1 MGSGNLMDAYTIANL
16 LLLYIENQ
24 TKKPRVNYVE
34 HRNLRGVPY
43 ESINFTYLRNTY
55 EVHVYNSQFIIVK
68 RLHNFGTLCNN
79 IKDARNAIDSAL
91 LESELYDDYD

>member
-1 MGSGNLMDAYTIANL
+1 MDTYTIASL

-24 TKKPRVNYVE
+24 SKKPRVNYTE
-34 HRNLRGVPY
+34 KRSLRGVPY
-43 ESINFTYLRNTY
+43 ETINFTYLRNTY
-55 EVHVYNSQFIIVK
+55 EVQIYNSNFIIVK
-68 RLHNFGTLCNN
+68 RLNNFGTLCNN

>member
-1 MGSGNLMDAYTIANL
+1 MDACTIANL

-24 TKKPRVNYVE
+24 AKKPRVNYTE
-34 HRNLRGVPY
+34 QRSLRGVPY
-43 ESINFTYLRNTY
+43 EAVNFTYLRNTY
-55 EVHVYNSQFIIVK
+55 EVQVFNSEFIIVK

-79 IKDARNAIDSAL
+79 IKDARKAIDSAL

>member
-1 MGSGNLMDAYTIANL
+1 MDAYTVASL

-24 TKKPRVNYVE
+24 PKKPRVNYFTE
-34 HRNLRGVPY
+34 RNLRGVPY
-43 ESINFTYLRNTY
+43 QAINFTFLRNTY
-55 EVHVYNSQFIIVK
+55 EVHVYNSEFIIVK
-68 RLHNFGTLCNN
+68 RLHNFGVVCNN

>member
-1 MGSGNLMDAYTIANL
+1 LGSGDLMDTYTIASL

-24 TKKPRVNYVE
+24 SKKPRVNYTE
-34 HRNLRGVPY
+34 KRSLRGVPY
-43 ESINFTYLRNTY
+43 ETINFTYLRNTY
-55 EVHVYNSQFIIVK
+55 EVQIYNSNFIIVK
-68 RLHNFGTLCNN
+68 RLNNFGTLCNN